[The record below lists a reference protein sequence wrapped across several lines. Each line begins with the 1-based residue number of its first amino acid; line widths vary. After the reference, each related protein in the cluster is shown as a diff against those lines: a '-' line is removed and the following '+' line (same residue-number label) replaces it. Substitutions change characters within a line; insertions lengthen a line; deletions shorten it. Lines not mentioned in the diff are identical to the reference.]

1 MKKKAILYL
10 RVSTDEQAEGYSLGY
25 QDDRLVTY
33 CERNDIEPVAV
44 FREDASGK
52 SIDGRPEL
60 KKALDYAKKNKKDVD
75 YFLVLK
81 WDRFSRSAHDAFVL
95 IKLFENLGITVQA
108 IEQPID
114 FNVPEQLVMLGVYIT
129 FPESENR
136 RRSLNIRG
144 GIRRAKKLGRYCTTA
159 PFGYSYQ
166 VDSTG
171 KKILVP
177 DEKAHI
183 VRELFTEFAK
193 GAYTYAEMRRY
204 CRKRFNRY
212 FGKNY
217 FRDLLSNIVYVGK
230 IKIDKQNDEPERIV
244 DGLHEPLVD
253 MATFEKVGLILS
265 GKKRSWKVFK
275 SNEKY
280 PLRGILICPQCG
292 NNLTAS
298 SSKGKLAHYDYYHCR
313 GKCKERNQAEK
324 VHEAVQ
330 SLIGSYKLAP
340 EWADIAQI
348 MIEKKMK
355 DRTSD
360 IRREFSSIQTQI
372 QKIEERLLLVDEKF
386 VLGELNSESYQRL
399 KNKYDQEKVR
409 LKLMLNEYQKPDS
422 ELLAQT
428 TFGLNV
434 LANLDKYYFQ
444 AGPETKVRLLGSIF
458 PGKLIYEN
466 GTCRTPEINP
476 AIEILFNKISN
487 LNSPKIKIHDPK
499 IVNFVNVETTGI
511 EPVSENKP
519 PETTTC
525 LGDFGFSFRH
535 GKPPKSAGTSSI
547 SAEAGFV
554 AGLRALALD

>member
-1 MKKKAILYL
+1 MKKAIVYL

-25 QDDRLVTY
+25 QEERLVSY
-33 CERNDIEPVAV
+33 CERNEINPVV
-44 FREDASGK
+44 IFREDASGK
-52 SIDGRPEL
+52 TIDGRPEL
-60 KKALDYAKKNKKDVD
+60 KKALDYAKKNKKEID

-144 GIRRAKKLGRYCTTA
+144 GIRRAKKLGRYCTAA
-159 PFGYSYQ
+159 PFGYSYKK
-166 VDSTG
+166 DSSG
-171 KKILVP
+171 KKVLVP
-177 DEKAHI
+177 NEKAHI
-183 VRELFTEFAK
+183 VKTLFTEFAK
-193 GAYTYAEMRRY
+193 GIYSYAELRRY
-204 CRKRFNRY
+204 CRKNFNRY
-212 FGKNY
+212 FTKNY
-217 FRDLLSNIVYVGK
+217 FKDLLSNVVYVGK
-230 IKIDKQNDEPERIV
+230 IKIDKQNDEPERII
-244 DGLHEPLVD
+244 DGVHEPIID
-253 MATFEKVGLILS
+253 WETFETVGMILS
-265 GKKRSWKVFK
+265 GKKRSWKVVK
-275 SNEKY
+275 GNEKY
-280 PLRGILICPQCG
+280 PLRGMLICPQCG

-298 SSKGKLAHYDYYHCR
+298 SSRGRNAHFDYYHCR
-313 GKCKERNQAEK
+313 RPCNERNRSEL

-330 SLIGSYKLAP
+330 ELVGSYKLAP
-340 EWADIAQI
+340 EWAEIAQI
-348 MIEKKMK
+348 MIEKKIK
-355 DRTSD
+355 ESTAHF
-360 IRREFSSIQTQI
+360 RRESNSLQSEL
-372 QKIEERLLLVDEKF
+372 QKIEEKLLLVDEKF
-386 VLGELNSESYQRL
+386 VLGELNAESYQRL
-399 KNKYDQEKVR
+399 MAKYDQEKVALKFR
-409 LKLMLNEYQKPDS
+409 LAEYQKPDS
-422 ELLAQT
+422 AILEQT
-428 TFGLNV
+428 SFGLNV
-434 LANLDKYYFQ
+434 LANLDRYYLQ
-444 AGPETKVRLLGSIF
+444 ANAQAKVRLLGSIF

-466 GTCRTPEINP
+466 GKCRTAEINP
-476 AIEILFNKISN
+476 AVEILFNKINS
-487 LNSPKIKIHDPK
+487 LNSPKTKIHDPN